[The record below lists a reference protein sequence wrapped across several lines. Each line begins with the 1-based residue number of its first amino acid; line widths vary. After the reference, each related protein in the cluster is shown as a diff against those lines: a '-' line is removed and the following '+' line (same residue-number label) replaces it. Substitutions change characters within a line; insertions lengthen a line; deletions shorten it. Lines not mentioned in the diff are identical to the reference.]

1 MAEKKYWI
9 QLDQNNIIRDCV
21 EYEVP
26 GYSEYETAY
35 PLPIGFYGGWFK
47 YVDGEV
53 IEIPELKP
61 ATAIE
66 ELELTIAE
74 LAVDTDFRLS
84 MLELGLV

>member
-1 MAEKKYWI
+1 MTKTFWI
-9 QLDQNNIIRDCV
+9 QLDQDNIIRDCV

-26 GYSEYETAY
+26 GYIEYETAY
-35 PLPIGFYGGWFK
+35 PLPIGFIGGWFK
-47 YVDGEV
+47 FENGEV

-66 ELELTIAE
+66 EIELTIAE